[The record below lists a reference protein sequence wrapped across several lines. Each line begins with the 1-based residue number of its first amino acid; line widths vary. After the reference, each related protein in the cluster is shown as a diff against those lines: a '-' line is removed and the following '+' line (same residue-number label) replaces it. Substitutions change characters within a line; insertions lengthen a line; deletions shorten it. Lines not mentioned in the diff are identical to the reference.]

1 MDVSLR
7 FHKHLYV
14 SFENQE
20 KQIVH
25 LDIPNKRSKSNQ
37 FMYEFIRIC
46 GISFSTFPPYSLQIV
61 NWKDKGEVFKYLE
74 VWNIFLSEDE

>member
-1 MDVSLR
+1 MDISLR
-7 FHKHLYV
+7 LYKHLNG

-20 KQIVH
+20 KQIVP

-37 FMYEFIRIC
+37 FINEFIRIC
-46 GISFSTFPPYSLQIV
+46 GISFSTFPPYSLQVV

-74 VWNIFLSEDE
+74 VWNIFLSEEE

>member
-1 MDVSLR
+1 MDISLR
-7 FHKHLYV
+7 LHKHLYG

-20 KQIVH
+20 KQIVP

-37 FMYEFIRIC
+37 FINEFIRIC
-46 GISFSTFPPYSLQIV
+46 GISFSTFPPYSLQVV

-74 VWNIFLSEDE
+74 VWNIFLSEEE